1 MYSSNNEKN
10 QIFAFYITDCLF
22 PHKISSQSCVV
33 NFSFTLAFKL
43 SLMNGE
49 TPEILFILKGGCVF
63 KRIAKR
69 KIHP

>member
-33 NFSFTLAFKL
+33 NFSFTLAFKS
-43 SLMNGE
+43 SLINGE
-49 TPEILFILKGGCVF
+49 TPEILFMLKGGCVF
-63 KRIAKR
+63 KSIVKRRIY
-69 KIHP
+69 P